1 LNIKEVTDLLESAQI
16 ANARMNNMK
25 DLWNHPQL
33 SARHRWHEVGSP
45 IGAVPALLPPGVN
58 NQYEYR
64 MDAIPDIGEH
74 SEAILTE
81 LGFDAHTIQ
90 ELREA
95 QAI

>member
-1 LNIKEVTDLLESAQI
+1 
-16 ANARMNNMK
+16 
-25 DLWNHPQL
+25 
-33 SARHRWHEVGSP
+33 
-45 IGAVPALLPPGVN
+45 VN

-81 LGFDAHTIQ
+81 LGFDIQTIQ